1 MMVPQI
7 KLIQFPDM
15 LMTRMSFKFTIPF
28 QIPPFSNTMIC
39 HTMEHQTRLIPSA
52 DMLTMK
58 MYEEKR
64 EVMIQNQVNE
74 IIDAG

>member
-7 KLIQFPDM
+7 KLIHFPDM
-15 LMTRMSFKFTIPF
+15 LMMRMSFKSTILF
-28 QIPPFSNTMIC
+28 QIPHFSNTMIC
-39 HTMEHQTRLIPSA
+39 HMMEHLTRLIPSA

-64 EVMIQNQVNE
+64 VVMIQNQVNE